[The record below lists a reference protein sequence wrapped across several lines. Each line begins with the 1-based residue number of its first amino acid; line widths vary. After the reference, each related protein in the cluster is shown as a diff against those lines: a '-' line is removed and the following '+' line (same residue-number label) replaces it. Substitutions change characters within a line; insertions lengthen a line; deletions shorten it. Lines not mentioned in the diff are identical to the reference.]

1 MALPQPARRTRLP
14 YLPCDLRMLT
24 GKGKME
30 IPGHASAQ
38 TTSCYA
44 SRWTA
49 KPAHALMAED
59 SMDVLKDEPSRLY
72 DVARETYHASR
83 PGFRIAELTI
93 NPTQK
98 VPWHCHSN
106 FPRCVASPSR

>member
-1 MALPQPARRTRLP
+1 MALPRPARRTRLP
-14 YLPCDLRMLT
+14 YLPCDLCMLT

-49 KPAHALMAED
+49 KP
-59 SMDVLKDEPSRLY
+59 
-72 DVARETYHASR
+72 
-83 PGFRIAELTI
+83 LTL
-93 NPTQK
+93 
-98 VPWHCHSN
+98 
-106 FPRCVASPSR
+106 